1 MYIVIY
7 LILFFHKIFLL
18 RNKSFI
24 SKKIKWPFY
33 FSSLFAEVISLLNI
47 YVILVEYIGCSFSD
61 FISFCM
67 FSLCIIV
74 ENIVFLIVGIIL
86 YIKEKK
92 KKKYNKKINYKS
104 SIITII
110 LSFLGICLL
119 FGVFS
124 ALPVFYKNDIEKYI
138 EESIINYLESK
149 YGDGDFK
156 VKTISKE
163 YSGGLFGESEEFIG
177 YTSYVKTSYLK
188 NDYIYV
194 SIDGIDKESIN
205 ISYDSFIGD
214 YYDKDKDDTIYYF
227 EYIKDIKESRVKS
240 EYKNRFNI
248 DIDGY
253 YYSYEVPFG
262 FGRIPNEEELIDFTK
277 IIETSIELD
286 LSNNHMFVEDK
297 FGYLYD
303 ITKFSIDYL
312 ELDSN
317 FEIDVRWDSK
327 KGYIKCENDVVSIS
341 LDEEVKTFSREEFKQ
356 SFK

>member
-1 MYIVIY
+1 MYILIY
-7 LILFFHKIFLL
+7 LILFFHKISLL
-18 RNKSFI
+18 KNKSFI

-47 YVILVEYIGCSFSD
+47 YIILVEYIGCSFSD

-67 FSLCIIV
+67 FCIFVIV
-74 ENIVFLIVGIIL
+74 ENIIFLIVGIVIC
-86 YIKEKK
+86 IKENKK
-92 KKKYNKKINYKS
+92 KKTIKRKKKISYKL
-104 SIITII
+104 SIMTVI
-110 LSFLGICLL
+110 LSFVGTCLT
-119 FGVFS
+119 FSIFS
-124 ALPVFYKNDIEKYI
+124 ALPVFYKSDIEKYI
-138 EESIINYLESK
+138 EDSIIEYLESK

-163 YSGGLFGESEEFIG
+163 YSGGLFGESEEFTG

-194 SIDGIDKESIN
+194 SIDGIDKESIT

-227 EYIKDIKESRVKS
+227 EYINGIKESRVKD

-253 YYSYEVPFG
+253 YHSYEVPFG
-262 FGRIPNEEELIDFTK
+262 FGRIPTEEELIDFTK
-277 IIETSIELD
+277 IMETSIDLD
-286 LSNNHMFVEDK
+286 LSNISVSIDDK
-297 FGYLYD
+297 FTYLYD

-312 ELDSN
+312 ELNSD
-317 FEIDVRWDSK
+317 FEIDIKWDNK
-327 KGYIKCENDVVSIS
+327 RGYIKCENDVISIS
-341 LDEEVKTFSREEFKQ
+341 LDGDVKTYSRSEFK
-356 SFK
+356 